1 MVSLVRSGL
10 IDKRG
15 KRTPIEDLSEIDKLK
30 REKQIFET
38 TVRTQRNGVDTSKKV
53 GRNRK

>member
-1 MVSLVRSGL
+1 MVSLVRRGL